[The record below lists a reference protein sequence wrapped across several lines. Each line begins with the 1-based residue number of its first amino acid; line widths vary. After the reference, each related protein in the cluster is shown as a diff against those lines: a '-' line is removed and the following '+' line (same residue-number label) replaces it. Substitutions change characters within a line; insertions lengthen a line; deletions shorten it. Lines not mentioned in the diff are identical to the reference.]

1 MRDGG
6 KMEDGRF
13 NEILSM
19 KFLRCESIDGG
30 GAERP
35 LHCSR
40 CMWGCGSGSDRDR
53 RRKELQSK
61 ELQT

>member
-1 MRDGG
+1 
-6 KMEDGRF
+6 MEDGRF

-53 RRKELQSK
+53 EGGRNCRAKSCKRSQL
-61 ELQT
+61 